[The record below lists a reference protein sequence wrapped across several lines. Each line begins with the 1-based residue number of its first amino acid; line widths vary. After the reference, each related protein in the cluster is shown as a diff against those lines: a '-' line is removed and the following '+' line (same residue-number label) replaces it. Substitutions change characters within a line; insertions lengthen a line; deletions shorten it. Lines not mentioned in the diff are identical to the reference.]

1 MAAYKDESV
10 VIENTRL
17 LFRNFKGAK
26 GKYNKE
32 GERSFSVVLEP
43 KQAQDMIEMGWKVK
57 WLKPRE
63 EGDEPTPFLPVKI
76 NFEGRRPPRI
86 VLITSKNRTTLDE
99 EDVSLVDFANIANVD
114 LIVNPY
120 HWNVDGDTGINAYLK
135 SMFIIIE
142 EDYLD
147 RKYADV
153 AESSVAEFDV
163 DEEMEE
169 EI

>member
-1 MAAYKDESV
+1 MAKYKDESV

-32 GERSFSVVLEP
+32 GERSFSVILED
-43 KQAQDMIEMGWKVK
+43 KQAQELIGLGWKVK

-63 EGDEPTPFLPVKI
+63 EEDVPTPFLPVKI

-99 EDVSLVDFANIANVD
+99 EDVNLVDFANIANVD

-120 HWNVDGDTGINAYLK
+120 HWKVEDDTGIKAYLK

-147 RKYADV
+147 KKYADI
-153 AESSVAEFDV
+153 AESSVAEYDIE
-163 DEEMEE
+163 EEMEP
-169 EI
+169 

>member
-1 MAAYKDESV
+1 MAQYKDESV

-26 GKYNKE
+26 GKFNKE
-32 GERSFSVVLEP
+32 GERSFSVILTPE
-43 KQAQDMIEMGWKVK
+43 QAEQMINDGWKVK

-63 EGDEPTPFLPVKI
+63 EEDIPTPYLPVKI
-76 NFEGRRPPRI
+76 NFEGKRPPRI

-99 EDVSLVDFANIANVD
+99 ESAMLVDLANIANVD

-120 HWNVDGDTGINAYLK
+120 HWSVDGDTGITAYLK

-147 RKYADV
+147 KKYADI
-153 AESSVAEFDV
+153 AESSVAEFDI
-163 DEEMEE
+163 EE
-169 EI
+169 EDEG

>member
-1 MAAYKDESV
+1 MAQYKDESV

-26 GKYNKE
+26 GKFNKE
-32 GERSFSVVLEP
+32 GERSFSVVLSDA
-43 KQAQDMIEMGWKVK
+43 QAQEMIDAGWKVK

-63 EGDEPTPFLPVKI
+63 EDDVPTPFLPVKI
-76 NFEGRRPPRI
+76 NFEGKRPPRI
-86 VLITSKNRTTLDE
+86 VMITSKNRTTLDE
-99 EDVSLVDFANIANVD
+99 DSVSLVDFANVANVD

-147 RKYADV
+147 RKYADL
-153 AESSVAEFDV
+153 AESSVAEYDIE
-163 DEEMEE
+163 EEME
-169 EI
+169 

>member
-1 MAAYKDESV
+1 MAQYKDESV

-26 GKYNKE
+26 GKFNKA
-32 GERSFSVVLEP
+32 GERSFSCILEEG
-43 KQAQDMIEMGWKVK
+43 QAQELIDAGWKVK

-63 EGDEPTPFLPVKI
+63 EDDVPTPFLSVKV
-76 NFEGRRPPRI
+76 NFEGKRPPRI

-99 EDVSLVDFANIANVD
+99 DTVALVDLANIANVD

-120 HWNVDGDTGINAYLK
+120 HWKVEDDTGINAYLK
-135 SMFIIIE
+135 TMFIVIE

-147 RKYADV
+147 RKYADL
-153 AESSVAEFDV
+153 AESSVAEYDIE
-163 DEEMEE
+163 EEME
-169 EI
+169 